1 MSSPPSPGRPFLVLE
16 ILDSILLKTLP
27 KPAGQVALGACRGV
41 RGIGLGS
48 GVELGSGVGLGCASG
63 SPVQAS

>member
-1 MSSPPSPGRPFLVLE
+1 MLE

>member
-1 MSSPPSPGRPFLVLE
+1 VLE

-41 RGIGLGS
+41 RGIGLGIGLGS